1 MTGQVALGEAH
12 FDFEE
17 IQASS
22 MEAFTKHLLDHQ
34 KLRKFGWGI
43 SQISRISEH
52 AGCPASEQLTQSGD
66 ISVKATKRWNE
77 EEQHEDHY
85 YFLLR
90 PVENI
95 CVTEANLASLDVSH
109 IQPTWIVAEPHKESA
124 IIEVRKQKF
133 RNEHRLTLVEFLLL
147 VDKARVPEVDSML
160 DSYATTEEMFI
171 ALELQYQDKFDELGV

>member
-1 MTGQVALGEAH
+1 VERG
-12 FDFEE
+12 
-17 IQASS
+17 
-22 MEAFTKHLLDHQ
+22 
-34 KLRKFGWGI
+34 
-43 SQISRISEH
+43 
-52 AGCPASEQLTQSGD
+52 
-66 ISVKATKRWNE
+66 
-77 EEQHEDHY
+77 

-147 VDKARVPEVDSML
+147 VDKARVL
-160 DSYATTEEMFI
+160 DPKYIQLRSNNLDA
-171 ALELQYQDKFDELGV
+171 GG

>member
-1 MTGQVALGEAH
+1 MR
-12 FDFEE
+12 
-17 IQASS
+17 
-22 MEAFTKHLLDHQ
+22 TK
-34 KLRKFGWGI
+34 G
-43 SQISRISEH
+43 
-52 AGCPASEQLTQSGD
+52 
-66 ISVKATKRWNE
+66 WNE
-77 EEQHEDHY
+77 EEQHDDHY

-147 VDKARVPEVDSML
+147 VDKARVPEVGPARSKIH
-160 DSYATTEEMFI
+160 TT
-171 ALELQYQDKFDELGV
+171 AK